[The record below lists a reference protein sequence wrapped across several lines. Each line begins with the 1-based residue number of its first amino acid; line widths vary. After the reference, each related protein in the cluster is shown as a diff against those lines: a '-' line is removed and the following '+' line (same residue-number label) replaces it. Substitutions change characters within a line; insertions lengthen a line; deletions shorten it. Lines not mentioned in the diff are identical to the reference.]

1 MAKTKELSKDQI
13 IEAISFLSTKEQ
25 IEVKE
30 ATQKILD
37 DKEQFHEDELEM
49 LQKGKPRLSN

>member
-13 IEAISFLSTKEQ
+13 IEAISSLSTKEQ

-37 DKEQFHEDELEM
+37 DKKMAAADELD
-49 LQKGKPRLSN
+49 LINGGK